1 MCRPDRGHK
10 LPGARTICAGNKF
23 TVVIFCISPDP
34 GPSYFRAVKTILLVE
49 DEDMLRGLIKELL
62 ELKGF
67 AVLEACQGLE
77 ALSIIKER
85 GPVADLIL
93 TDVVM
98 PHMSGSE
105 LVDRL
110 REEMPEVK
118 VIFMSGY
125 TGASNASIHRSLEM
139 PGVAFL
145 QKPFRLNNLISVV
158 EDLLGV
164 KAGTPNS
171 PLST

>member
-1 MCRPDRGHK
+1 M
-10 LPGARTICAGNKF
+10 
-23 TVVIFCISPDP
+23 
-34 GPSYFRAVKTILLVE
+34 KTILLVE

-62 ELKGF
+62 EIKGY
-67 AVLEACQGLE
+67 AVMEACQGLE
-77 ALSIIKER
+77 ALELLKA
-85 GPVADLIL
+85 GAKGVDLIL

-110 REEMPEVK
+110 RSDHPSVK

-125 TGASNASIHRSLEM
+125 TGSSNASIHKSLEM

-145 QKPFRLNNLISVV
+145 QKPFRLNVLISQV
-158 EDLLGV
+158 EELLG
-164 KAGTPNS
+164 AGP
-171 PLST
+171 

>member
-1 MCRPDRGHK
+1 
-10 LPGARTICAGNKF
+10 
-23 TVVIFCISPDP
+23 
-34 GPSYFRAVKTILLVE
+34 
-49 DEDMLRGLIKELL
+49 MLRGLIKELL

-67 AVLEACQGLE
+67 HVLEACQGVE
-77 ALSIIKER
+77 ALGLIQER
-85 GPVADLIL
+85 GSGVDLVL

-110 REEMPEVK
+110 REEHPDLK

-145 QKPFRLNNLISVV
+145 QKPFRLNNLITQV
-158 EDLLGV
+158 EELIGGV
-164 KAGTPNS
+164 RA
-171 PLST
+171 

>member
-1 MCRPDRGHK
+1 
-10 LPGARTICAGNKF
+10 
-23 TVVIFCISPDP
+23 
-34 GPSYFRAVKTILLVE
+34 
-49 DEDMLRGLIKELL
+49 MLRGLIRELL

-67 AVLEACQGLE
+67 TVLEACQGLE
-77 ALSIIKER
+77 ALSLMKER
-85 GPVADLIL
+85 GPVDLVL

-110 REEMPEVK
+110 REATPELK

-125 TGASNASIHRSLEM
+125 TGASNASIHRSLEI

-145 QKPFRLNNLISVV
+145 QKPFRLNNLITVV
-158 EDLLGV
+158 EDLIGV
-164 KAGTPNS
+164 KANTN
-171 PLST
+171 

>member
-1 MCRPDRGHK
+1 M
-10 LPGARTICAGNKF
+10 
-23 TVVIFCISPDP
+23 
-34 GPSYFRAVKTILLVE
+34 KTILLVE

-67 AVLEACQGLE
+67 SVLEACQGLE
-77 ALSIIKER
+77 ALNLIQER
-85 GPVADLIL
+85 GFGVDLIL

-110 REEMPEVK
+110 REEHPSLK

-145 QKPFRLNNLISVV
+145 QKPFRLNNLISQV
-158 EDLLGV
+158 EELIGGV
-164 KAGTPNS
+164 KTP
-171 PLST
+171 

>member
-1 MCRPDRGHK
+1 
-10 LPGARTICAGNKF
+10 
-23 TVVIFCISPDP
+23 
-34 GPSYFRAVKTILLVE
+34 VKTILLVE

-77 ALSIIKER
+77 ALSLIKER
-85 GPVADLIL
+85 GRGVDLVL

-105 LVDRL
+105 LVERL
-110 REEMPEVK
+110 RAEMPDLK

-125 TGASNASIHRSLEM
+125 TGASNASIHKSLEM

-145 QKPFRLNNLISVV
+145 QKPFRLNSLISQV
-158 EDLLGV
+158 EELIGGV
-164 KAGTPNS
+164 KTAG
-171 PLST
+171 